1 MKNNK
6 SQKDNGTQTNPGIQ
20 NMRNFINDSQIVH
33 GLSLTFSNGVFS
45 GNSIGFSGSIS
56 IINANSSNNNTYSIN
71 NTGLK
76 DLIENI
82 NLNNSSNV
90 FDSRARYSRNNN
102 IVSKI
107 DDFTIVVE
115 DEEIMKGEKS
125 ISNDRSNLNEKI
137 KIENMKGVYENS
149 TFLQEDKKEKDK
161 SNTTNNDG
169 INDTTKE
176 KNIKDKHENTEVI
189 EIDEDEASIKIKV
202 EDDMYEENDDDS
214 KENDDDDEEILEK
227 KLKEKIERTKK
238 KLASLE
244 NRLKKCNNR
253 QLLGRKKK

>member
-1 MKNNK
+1 M
-6 SQKDNGTQTNPGIQ
+6 
-20 NMRNFINDSQIVH
+20 
-33 GLSLTFSNGVFS
+33 
-45 GNSIGFSGSIS
+45 
-56 IINANSSNNNTYSIN
+56 
-71 NTGLK
+71 
-76 DLIENI
+76 
-82 NLNNSSNV
+82 
-90 FDSRARYSRNNN
+90 
-102 IVSKI
+102 SKI

-214 KENDDDDEEILEK
+214 KENDADDEFEN
-227 KLKEKIERTKK
+227 KLKEEIERARKN
-238 KLASLE
+238 LASLE

>member
-1 MKNNK
+1 M
-6 SQKDNGTQTNPGIQ
+6 
-20 NMRNFINDSQIVH
+20 
-33 GLSLTFSNGVFS
+33 
-45 GNSIGFSGSIS
+45 
-56 IINANSSNNNTYSIN
+56 YSIN
-71 NTGLK
+71 NTCLK

-82 NLNNSSNV
+82 NLSNV
-90 FDSRARYSRNNN
+90 FDDRANN
-102 IVSKI
+102 IMSKI

-125 ISNDRSNLNEKI
+125 ISNDKSNLNKKI
-137 KIENMKGVYENS
+137 KVENMKSENENS
-149 TFLQEDKKEKDK
+149 LTFPQEDKKEKEK

-176 KNIKDKHENTEVI
+176 KNIKDKHENPEII

-214 KENDDDDEEILEK
+214 KENDADDDEILEK
-227 KLKEKIERTKK
+227 KLKEKIERTRK

-244 NRLKKCNNR
+244 NRLKKYNNR